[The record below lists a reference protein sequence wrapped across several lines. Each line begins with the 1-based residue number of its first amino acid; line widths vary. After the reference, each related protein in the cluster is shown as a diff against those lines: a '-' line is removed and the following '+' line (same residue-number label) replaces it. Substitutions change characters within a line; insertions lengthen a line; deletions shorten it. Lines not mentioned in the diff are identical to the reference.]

1 MLSTSLLKSST
12 TLSANETTKPTTL
25 STFQMFVN
33 RWLFSTNHKDI
44 GILYFLFG
52 ALSGVIGTALSVLIR
67 LELSSPANGF
77 LLGNNQLYNVL
88 VTAHAFIMIF
98 FMVMPVLV
106 GGFGNW
112 FVPILIGAPDM
123 AFPRLN
129 NLSFWLLPPSLSLLL
144 LSSFVEVGVGTGWT
158 VYPPL
163 SGIEAHSGPAVDFGI
178 FSLHLAGISS
188 LLGAINFIVTIFN
201 MRAQGMTLHTMPLFV
216 WSILI
221 TAFLLLLSLPVLA
234 GEPNTNAPAL
244 NLAVCWKLLVGDFAL
259 LWQSAGN
266 PPCLPLKGLL
276 RDYTPELVCCA
287 IATNRPLKNLYDAS
301 TFVHYPAAL
310 GRSTFA
316 SYLTG
321 LVEGYGCFI
330 VPTRERST
338 KNKLCYPGV
347 QISFHAKEF
356 PLAQTIQKVLGT
368 GSIARKK
375 KANAYVLTVNDFNG
389 VFLLISLFNGNMRT
403 PKLLELWKLI
413 DWINLR
419 FPGLDF
425 PKLPENSSSLL
436 ASPWLSGFIE
446 ADGHF
451 NIRSTKA
458 GKYPLRVEC
467 KFELTQAQKLG
478 SNRRFMEIIARDL
491 ETQLKGIRED
501 REYPEFRLRTHSL
514 VSNLIVVNYLAKFPL
529 FGSKYL
535 DFCTWARIVNLF
547 ETRTHYTVGGLKQ
560 ITDARG
566 SMNDNRKDFCWDHLA
581 RFYSLDR

>member
-1 MLSTSLLKSST
+1 MLTTSLLKNPST
-12 TLSANETTKPTTL
+12 LPHAETTH
-25 STFQMFVN
+25 TFSFSIFQFVN

-52 ALSGVIGTALSVLIR
+52 AISGVIGTALSVLIR

-234 GEPNTNAPAL
+234 GEPNANAPAL
-244 NLAVCWKLLVGDFAL
+244 NSAICWKLLLAAFAPA
-259 LWQSAGN
+259 WQSAGN
-266 PPCLPLKGLL
+266 PALVALGLL
-276 RDYTPELVCCA
+276 RDYTPEFICCFTSVFSVRKQA
-287 IATNRPLKNLYDAS
+287 YHFTSADLCT
-301 TFVHYPAAL
+301 PAAANSPL
-310 GRSTFA
+310 A
-316 SYLTG
+316 QYLTG
-321 LVEGYGCFI
+321 LIEGDGCI
-330 VPTRERST
+330 LTPKASRAESGR
-338 KNKLCYPGV
+338 KNYPCI
-347 QISFHAKEF
+347 QITFNKKDFA
-356 PLAQTIQKVLGT
+356 LAQVIQKTFGGGTLVQVRGACVLRFGALST
-368 GSIARKK
+368 VLKIAGM
-375 KANAYVLTVNDFNG
+375 L
-389 VFLLISLFNGNMRT
+389 NGNMRT
-403 PKLLELWKLI
+403 DKHAKLVALLTWLNCHFPSAGFIIKPK
-413 DWINLR
+413 
-419 FPGLDF
+419 
-425 PKLPENSSSLL
+425 NSDPILKT
-436 ASPWLSGFIE
+436 AWLSGFID

-451 NIRSTKA
+451 GVRLQEGTIKRPAISVYCRFVLVQSQRDGTSLSFLEDIGA
-458 GKYPLRVEC
+458 AL
-467 KFELTQAQKLG
+467 LTEVRPRYANGPFPAYSITTSSLG
-478 SNRRFMEIIARDL
+478 ANKILIA
-491 ETQLKGIRED
+491 
-501 REYPEFRLRTHSL
+501 
-514 VSNLIVVNYLAKFPL
+514 YLTAFPL
-529 FGSKYL
+529 FSSKFL
-535 DFCTWARIVNLF
+535 DYTDWKQLVTLV
-547 ETRTHYTVGGLKQ
+547 EEKTHYTAEGL
-560 ITDARG
+560 AAFR
-566 SMNDNRKDFCWDHLA
+566 SVRNRINTKRVELVFTHLQDF
-581 RFYSLDR
+581 YNLDK